1 MPQSSSY
8 VSNSGYLEKRDTNG
22 LTLAIDQI
30 VLGAREVIWIAVPW
44 FYTPTQNPWIESLIE
59 TLAKKRKEGLDV
71 RLFIRPDVSNH
82 ETINKL
88 HLAKVKIF
96 SKKQI
101 IRHIH
106 TKMILNES
114 KLLAMTANITD
125 FDLYRNLNTGILTAS
140 DNDVRKAKSDFQK
153 LVEEEVLKQ
162 AEFKDTKTDLVLPK
176 DIADFFRDQ
185 YPKLNPVQTEVA
197 PHVIQRSENLLIGTE
212 TGTGK
217 TLMAEV
223 AIWNLLSKNE
233 RAKSL
238 YIAPLRAITME
249 KEHEWQK
256 FASAGFP
263 VYKITG
269 DEETVDEE
277 KARKARIILATGEK
291 WDSLTRK
298 PGRFPF
304 VKNMD
309 LIVLDEVHIIDDETR
324 GPTTEVLVARLRR
337 TLPKARIIG
346 LSATMRNIEQLA
358 HWVNGEYYRNTS
370 YRPVPLRIAFQDI
383 PDTRY
388 YNVSEQ
394 AKDKI
399 VLDSVQ
405 MLLSEDTG
413 TGKRG
418 KVLIFTGSRRKAEEA
433 AEKIVASMKL
443 LDEPYLCQTSNR
455 KLRVLMEKG
464 AAFIHAGLNASD
476 RKMVINAFDEGPI
489 DVLSST
495 TSLAWGV
502 NVAARTVIIRDIRV
516 AMQKEIDFLDLKQM
530 IGRAGRVGK
539 ENVAYAI
546 VLVPF
551 KERQLVETA
560 LLEGKDI
567 ESKLERYLLD
577 HINAEI
583 NLGVIKN
590 ERTLREWFTSTFWYY
605 QNHESRSDWQNF
617 LMEQLSL
624 LIRTGFVTRNQES
637 LATTQLGKL
646 TSNWYIHVKT
656 AINLLDGLSKF
667 DFHTYGDTER
677 AELYLLRLLATSE
690 EDFSVVLRSVEERE
704 EVQSF
709 VEANP
714 IFADCEQEAAKVGM
728 ILFDAMRGRQFPEE
742 EYQTIRLAIGILG
755 YVSELGVLNQN
766 YSAYVVARDMAR
778 RLQYHE
784 ARGSGQLLNLI
795 WFSTANNDEKERN
808 VRATFNYL
816 RKKMIQSP
824 RDLREFLIR
833 EEFEPNELPSQLT
846 SNTTTSFAFIETPN
860 LDGKHLGE
868 DIKLLLPGLPEK
880 VTILCIPT
888 GTGDDKPITLQDSNF
903 LSLSKTFPELV
914 ENVGIRSFWAE
925 FFAFNRFGWDYAKAS
940 CELLVLPNSWN
951 PSVLQELQ
959 SLLSGTLPQIR
970 STGFICRLVRRV
982 KKLFSYTA
990 YANDFVEQTP
1000 LTVQAALILTRHAQT
1015 PMKKMLEI
1023 GHFARKQIAQQETA
1037 NDPEPVINI
1046 LRKSKTNRLGFA
1058 VLVASLLRSS
1068 GVPCSLT
1075 EARREGNRSVVP
1087 ICSDAGHNLLL
1098 DIFDEAHLGLDV
1110 RGGSK
1115 QFEIVQFHFQATE
1128 QRTEEGRHLEWAEQ
1142 YSGDNVR
1149 KRYRIRNF
1157 TDEDHNAIESIIH
1170 TVPAERTQPKKT
1182 IVKPEPTHAQRFIR
1196 KPAAPTTEIK
1206 KPSSRVV
1213 FQKGSEA
1220 FEDRLSVP
1228 CPSCGSELVVVRSK
1242 TSGKRFIGCVGRL
1255 RRQTDC
1261 TFGLPLPQSGTL
1273 TFLRDHCS
1281 KCGFQLYQLR
1291 LGTRPPLISCPHC
1304 YSESLRTRVNRR

>member
-1 MPQSSSY
+1 VPQTSY
-8 VSNSGYLEKRDTNG
+8 VSNSSFLEKRDTNG

-30 VLGAREVIWIAVPW
+30 ILGARDAIWIAVPW
-44 FYTPTQNPWIESLIE
+44 FYTSTHNYWIESLIE

-71 RLFIRPDVSNH
+71 RLFIRPDISNH
-82 ETINKL
+82 ETVNKL
-88 HLAKVKIF
+88 QLANVKIF
-96 SKKQI
+96 SKKKI

-106 TKMILNES
+106 TKMILNEF

-125 FDLYRNLNTGILTAS
+125 FDLYRNLNTGILTGS
-140 DNDVRKAKSDFQK
+140 EDDVRKAKSDFQK
-153 LVEEEVLKQ
+153 LVEKEVLRQ
-162 AEFKDTKTDLVLPK
+162 AEFKDTAIDDVLPN

-197 PHVIQRSENLLIGTE
+197 PYVVRKAENLLMGTE

-223 AIWNLLSKNE
+223 AIWNLLSRNE

-249 KEHEWQK
+249 KEREWQK
-256 FASAGFP
+256 FASAGLP

-277 KARKARIILATGEK
+277 KARKARIVLTTGEK

-304 VKNMD
+304 VRNID
-309 LIVLDEVHIIDDETR
+309 LIVLDEIHIIDDETR

-358 HWVNGEYYRNTS
+358 HWINGEYYRNTS
-370 YRPVPLRIAFQDI
+370 YRPVPLTIAFQDI
-383 PDTRY
+383 PDVRY
-388 YNVSEQ
+388 YNISEQ

-405 MLLSEDTG
+405 MLLSEETG
-413 TGKRG
+413 TRRRG
-418 KVLIFTGSRRKAEEA
+418 KILIFTGSRRKAEET
-433 AEKIVASMKL
+433 AEKVVASIKL
-443 LDEPYLCQTSNR
+443 LDTPYLCQASNR
-455 KLRVLMEKG
+455 KLRALMEKG
-464 AAFIHAGLNASD
+464 VAFVHAGLNASD
-476 RKMVINAFDEGPI
+476 RRMVINAFDVGPI

-530 IGRAGRVGK
+530 IGRAGRVGR

-551 KERQLVETA
+551 KERELVETA

-583 NLGVIKN
+583 NLGIIKN
-590 ERTLREWFTSTFWYY
+590 EHTLREWFTSTFWYY
-605 QNHESRSDWQNF
+605 QKHEAQPDWQNF
-617 LMEQLSL
+617 LKDQLSL
-624 LIRTGFVTRNQES
+624 LIRTGFVTKGQES
-637 LATTQLGKL
+637 LATTKLGRL
-646 TSNWYIHVKT
+646 TSDWYIHVKT

-667 DFHTYGDTER
+667 DFHTYGDSER

-704 EVQSF
+704 RVQSF
-709 VEANP
+709 IVANP
-714 IFADCEQEAAKVGM
+714 IFADCEQENAKVGM
-728 ILFDAMRGRQFPEE
+728 VLFDAMRGREFPEE
-742 EYQTIRLAIGILG
+742 EYQTVRLAIGILG

-778 RLQYHE
+778 RLQYHD

-795 WFSTANNDEKERN
+795 WFSTANNDQKERT

-816 RKKMIQSP
+816 SKKLVQSP
-824 RDLREFLIR
+824 RDLRECLLQ
-833 EEFEPNELPSQLT
+833 EELELNAVPNQLV
-846 SNTTTSFAFIETPN
+846 SNATTSYASIETPN
-860 LDGKHLGE
+860 LDGKHFVE

-880 VTILCIPT
+880 TTVLCIST
-888 GTGDDKPITLQDSNF
+888 GTGDDKALTLQDSNF
-903 LSLSKTFPELV
+903 LSLSKKFPELV
-914 ENVGIRSFWAE
+914 ENVGIRSFWLE
-925 FFAFNRFGWDYAKAS
+925 FFAFNRFGWDYAKAF
-940 CELLVLPNSWN
+940 CELMILPNSWK
-951 PSVLQELQ
+951 PSVLKELQ

-970 STGFICRLVRRV
+970 STGFVRRLVRQIKR
-982 KKLFSYTA
+982 LFSYAA
-990 YANDFVEQTP
+990 YANDFIEQTP
-1000 LTVQAALILTRHAQT
+1000 IMTQAAMILTRHAQT
-1015 PMKKMLEI
+1015 PMRKMLEI
-1023 GHFARKQIAQQETA
+1023 GHFARKQISKDKTPGE
-1037 NDPEPVINI
+1037 PESMINV
-1046 LRKSKTNRLGFA
+1046 LRELKTNRLGFA

-1068 GVPCSLT
+1068 GVDCHLVET
-1075 EARREGNRSVVP
+1075 RREGKRSVVP
-1087 ICSDAGHNLLL
+1087 VCSEVGHNFLL
-1098 DIFDEAHLGLDV
+1098 DVFDEASLGLDV

-1115 QFEIVQFHFQATE
+1115 QFEIVQFYFQAVIE
-1128 QRTEEGRHLEWAEQ
+1128 PEEGRHLEWVEQ
-1142 YSGDNVR
+1142 YSGDNIR

-1157 TDEDHNAIESIIH
+1157 TDQDYLAMESIDQTTGDKAMPH
-1170 TVPAERTQPKKT
+1170 VEKAQPETTTLQAERLQSPKH
-1182 IVKPEPTHAQRFIR
+1182 P
-1196 KPAAPTTEIK
+1196 
-1206 KPSSRVV
+1206 
-1213 FQKGSEA
+1213 
-1220 FEDRLSVP
+1220 
-1228 CPSCGSELVVVRSK
+1228 
-1242 TSGKRFIGCVGRL
+1242 
-1255 RRQTDC
+1255 
-1261 TFGLPLPQSGTL
+1261 
-1273 TFLRDHCS
+1273 
-1281 KCGFQLYQLR
+1281 
-1291 LGTRPPLISCPHC
+1291 
-1304 YSESLRTRVNRR
+1304 